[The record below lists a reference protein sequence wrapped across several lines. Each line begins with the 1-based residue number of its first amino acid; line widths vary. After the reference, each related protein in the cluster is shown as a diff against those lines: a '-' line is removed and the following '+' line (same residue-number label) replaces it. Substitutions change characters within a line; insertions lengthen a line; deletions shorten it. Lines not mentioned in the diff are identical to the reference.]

1 MQAETAKQDIKAL
14 TGLRGIAALYVMEYH
29 ANFIAYF
36 HETNPF
42 EVFMCHGYQAVNLFF
57 ILSGFVMALT
67 YGADFATGF
76 ERENYFRFLV
86 KRLGRIYPL
95 YIVMTFVC
103 MPKIV
108 QRIGLQGALTWPHIA
123 ANLALI
129 QTWGICKSIDP
140 TGWSIST
147 ELAAYLLFPFL
158 TAILLFSRLR
168 LAITGGLL
176 ALAALIFAATRSDI
190 AVHEP
195 IVRPGALAV
204 WDGTTLY
211 PLLICL
217 ACFSLGLLVWRAWDA
232 PGINRLAA
240 HPATGLIAVAATILL
255 LSFRI
260 SDVLTVLVM
269 AILIVTLATGKSPAN
284 FVLASPPVHWLGV
297 ISYSIYLVHWPILA
311 AFEIPLHHALDHG
324 RLGLLTPTI
333 CILTLATILLSALA
347 HYLIERPGRTLS
359 RRFLSRRRAHQPE
372 RFRPA

>member
-14 TGLRGIAALYVMEYH
+14 TGLRGVAALYVMEYH
-29 ANFIAYF
+29 ATFIAYF

-67 YGADFATGF
+67 YGADFSEGF
-76 ERENYFRFLV
+76 QRAAYFNFLGKRF
-86 KRLGRIYPL
+86 GRIYPL
-95 YIVMTFVC
+95 YFVMTLVC

-123 ANLALI
+123 ANMFLI
-129 QTWGICKSIDP
+129 QTWGISKSIDP

-147 ELAAYLLFPFL
+147 ELAAYLLFPLL
-158 TAILLFSRLR
+158 TAIFVFSRLR
-168 LAITGGLL
+168 LAIAGSGL
-176 ALAALIFAATRSDI
+176 AIAALIFAATRSDI

-217 ACFSLGLLVWRAWDA
+217 AGFSLGLLVWRAWDA
-232 PGINRLAA
+232 PGIHRLAA
-240 HPATGLIAVAATILL
+240 HPATGLIAVAATILC

-269 AILIVTLATGKSPAN
+269 AILILTLATGKSPAN
-284 FVLASPPVHWLGV
+284 FVLASRPVHWLGV
-297 ISYSIYLVHWPILA
+297 ISYAIYLVHWPILA

-324 RLGLLTPTI
+324 HQGLLTRSI
-333 CILTLATILLSALA
+333 FILTLLTILLSALA

-359 RRFLSRRRAHQPE
+359 RRFLSRRRTRQPE
-372 RFRPA
+372 RLRPA

>member
-1 MQAETAKQDIKAL
+1 
-14 TGLRGIAALYVMEYH
+14 
-29 ANFIAYF
+29 
-36 HETNPF
+36 
-42 EVFMCHGYQAVNLFF
+42 
-57 ILSGFVMALT
+57 MALT
-67 YGADFATGF
+67 YGADFSHGF
-76 ERENYFRFLV
+76 QRAAYFNFLGKRF
-86 KRLGRIYPL
+86 GRIYPL
-95 YIVMTFVC
+95 YFVMTFVC

-108 QRIGLQGALTWPHIA
+108 QRIGLQGPLTFPHIA

-129 QTWGICKSIDP
+129 QTWGLCKSIDP

-147 ELAAYLLFPFL
+147 ELAAYLLFPIL
-158 TAILLFSRLR
+158 TAVFLFSRLR
-168 LAITGGLL
+168 LAMTGGLL
-176 ALAALIFAATRSDI
+176 AIAALIYAATRSDI

-217 ACFSLGLLVWRAWDA
+217 AGFSLGLLVWRAWDA
-232 PGINRLAA
+232 PRIRRLAA
-240 HPATGLIAVAATILL
+240 HPATGLIAVATTLLL
-255 LSFRI
+255 LSFRV

-269 AILIVTLATGKSPAN
+269 TVLILTLATGKSPAN
-284 FVLASPPVHWLGV
+284 FVLASRPVHWLGV

-324 RLGLLTPTI
+324 RQGLLTPSI
-333 CILTLATILLSALA
+333 AILTLATILLSALA

-359 RRFLSRRRAHQPE
+359 RRFLSRRRTRTAE

>member
-1 MQAETAKQDIKAL
+1 MQAGTANQEIKAL

-42 EVFMCHGYQAVNLFF
+42 QVFMCHGYQAVNLFF

-67 YGADFATGF
+67 YGADFSHGF
-76 ERENYFRFLV
+76 QRAAYFNFLGKRF
-86 KRLGRIYPL
+86 GRIYPL
-95 YIVMTFVC
+95 YFVMTFVC

-108 QRIGLQGALTWPHIA
+108 QRIGLQGPLTFPHIA

-129 QTWGICKSIDP
+129 QTWGLCKSIDP

-147 ELAAYLLFPFL
+147 ELAAYLLFPIL
-158 TAILLFSRLR
+158 TAVFLFSRLR
-168 LAITGGLL
+168 LAMTGGLL
-176 ALAALIFAATRSDI
+176 AIAALIYAATRSDI

-217 ACFSLGLLVWRAWDA
+217 AGFSLGLLVWRAWDA
-232 PGINRLAA
+232 PRIRRLAA
-240 HPATGLIAVAATILL
+240 HPATGLIAVATTLLL
-255 LSFRI
+255 LSFRV

-269 AILIVTLATGKSPAN
+269 TVLILTLATGKSPAN
-284 FVLASPPVHWLGV
+284 FVLASRPVHWLGV

-324 RLGLLTPTI
+324 RQGLLTPSI
-333 CILTLATILLSALA
+333 AILTLATILLSALA

-359 RRFLSRRRAHQPE
+359 RRFLSRRRTRTAE